1 MDWHNFHTE
10 TICAVELMP
19 NAEQYYDNHNWPQ
32 KKKKNTMDKQWNGG
46 LFLCKSTLSPRW
58 SLNCLAHAWRKFK
71 TINLICFF
79 LISFCFQDIVLSIL
93 IQHWRLHSRKYHF
106 LKFSHTLRCA
116 FCAVSKE
123 EFVLVLFIHF
133 LCARNFIF
141 IRYFYF
147 FFLHLAIFGNSILK
161 RQLQSGQCALS
172 DKFIL
177 SWMRFMLI
185 QSIWQ
190 TLFNLESSA
199 IVFAHWV
206 QMHFFVLFSFNN
218 FSLPTT
224 SLSFNLSSNHK

>member
-1 MDWHNFHTE
+1 MKWWSFCVNRHCRLDDRWIVLHMHGENSKRSTWYVFFLNF
-10 TICAVELMP
+10 ILLPSYCP
-19 NAEQYYDNHNWPQ
+19 FYIN
-32 KKKKNTMDKQWNGG
+32 
-46 LFLCKSTLSPRW
+46 STLTV
-58 SLNCLAHAWRKFK
+58 AQQK
-71 TINLICFF
+71 
-79 LISFCFQDIVLSIL
+79 ISFFEIFP
-93 IQHWRLHSRKYHF
+93 HF
-106 LKFSHTLRCA
+106 AVRIF
-116 FCAVSKE
+116 AVSKE

-141 IRYFYF
+141 SRYVFF

-224 SLSFNLSSNHK
+224 SLSFNLSSIHK